1 MRSTLI
7 EHTSTEVGL
16 MLCQLIVL
24 RMIFYSKL
32 EVVRFSSD
40 PAFGSAVVFLDS
52 NASSQCSFWNI

>member
-24 RMIFYSKL
+24 RMMLYSKL

-40 PAFGSAVVFLDS
+40 PAFGSAMVFLDN
-52 NASSQCSFWNI
+52 NASS

>member
-24 RMIFYSKL
+24 RMMYSKL
-32 EVVRFSSD
+32 KVVRFSSD
-40 PAFGSAVVFLDS
+40 PAFGSAMVFLNN
-52 NASSQCSFWNI
+52 NASS

>member
-24 RMIFYSKL
+24 RMMLYSKL
-32 EVVRFSSD
+32 KVVRFSSD
-40 PAFGSAVVFLDS
+40 PAFGSAMVFLNN
-52 NASSQCSFWNI
+52 NASS